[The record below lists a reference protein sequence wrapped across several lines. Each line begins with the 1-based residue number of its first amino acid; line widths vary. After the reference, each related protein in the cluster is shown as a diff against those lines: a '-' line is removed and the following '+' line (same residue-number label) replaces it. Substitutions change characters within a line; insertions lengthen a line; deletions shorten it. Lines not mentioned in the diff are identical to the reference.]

1 MKKKTNISTE
11 NIKAV
16 IFDMDGVIVDT
27 EPLHIEAY
35 HIFFRELNIPADD
48 SLFHSFVGVSIE
60 DNIRQIIKPILNE
73 HISQADK
80 RIKQRNDIYVDLL
93 KSRPLKAID
102 GFTELL
108 DYLHK
113 KNIITAL
120 ASSSPWRQID
130 IITEKLAIRDKFSV
144 MCSGHDVKET
154 KPAPD
159 IYLKALNDLGHKPS
173 SVLAIEDSITGV
185 RAAKAAAVQC
195 IALKNPYMDG
205 RKLEELANAA
215 VESLHD
221 IINII

>member
-1 MKKKTNISTE
+1 MKKQTNISTE
-11 NIKAV
+11 NIKSV
-16 IFDMDGVIVDT
+16 VFDMDGVIVDT

-60 DNIRQIIKPILNE
+60 NNIRQIVRTILNE
-73 HISQADK
+73 DISQADK
-80 RIKQRNDIYVDLL
+80 RIKQRNAIYLELL
-93 KSRPLKAID
+93 QSRPLKAIE

-108 DYLHK
+108 DYLHE

-120 ASSSPWRQID
+120 ASSSPWQQID
-130 IITEKLAIRDKFSV
+130 IVTEKLAIRDKFSL
-144 MCSGHDVKET
+144 MCSGHDVKAT

-159 IYLKALNDLGHKPS
+159 IYLKTVNDLGLKPS

-185 RAAKAAAVQC
+185 RAAKAAKVQC
-195 IALKNPYMDG
+195 IALKNPYMDSK
-205 RKLEELANAA
+205 KLEEIADMS